1 MINRNLFA
9 GNERFRGDPWFERAP
24 VAAILLLLL
33 FVASNVVIVVLLF
46 YLSF

>member
-24 VAAILLLLL
+24 VAAILLFLL
-33 FVASNVVIVVLLF
+33 FVVSGTVAVVFFF
-46 YLSF
+46 YFSF